1 MDAEELWDTTLDP
14 DQRTLLRVG
23 IEEAAVADAVF
34 SRLMGDD
41 VEGRKSFIQAKA
53 GDVRFLDI

>member
-1 MDAEELWDTTLDP
+1 MPTNSGRPPWIPER
-14 DQRTLLRVG
+14 RTLLRVG

-34 SRLMGDD
+34 SQLMGDD
-41 VEGRKSFIQAKA
+41 VEGRKAFIQAKA